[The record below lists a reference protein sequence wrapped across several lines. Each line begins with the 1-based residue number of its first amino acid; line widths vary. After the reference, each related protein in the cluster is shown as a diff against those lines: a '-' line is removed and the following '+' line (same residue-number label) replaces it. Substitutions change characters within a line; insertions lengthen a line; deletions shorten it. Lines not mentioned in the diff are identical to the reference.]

1 MLALQQTPRI
11 QIHCKGEISIMNETI
26 LGNQLRKVPSIAV
39 GCMRLSEKSK
49 EEMNHFIHSA
59 LEQGAYFFDHAD
71 IYGGGMSETVF
82 GDAFSH
88 DPSLKREDV
97 FLQSKCGI
105 RQGCYDLSKEY
116 ILEAADGIL
125 KRLRTDYLDLLL
137 LHRPDAL
144 VEPEEV
150 AAAFDV
156 LFDSGKVRHFGV
168 SNHKPMQIALLQ
180 KYVRQPL
187 VANQVQFSIPVSNL
201 VANGMEVNMETPG
214 SIDHDGSLLDYCR
227 LHDIT
232 LQAWSPF
239 QMPAWKGCFL
249 GSDEYP
255 ELNQK
260 LRELAEK
267 YHVSDTTIAAAWIL
281 RHPANMQ
288 LITGTA
294 SESRLREIIAA
305 CDIALTR
312 KEWYELYLAAGHPL
326 P

>member
-1 MLALQQTPRI
+1 
-11 QIHCKGEISIMNETI
+11 MNETI
-26 LGNQLRKVPSIAV
+26 LGNRLRKVSPIAV

-49 EEMNHFIHSA
+49 EEMNHFIHYA

-116 ILEAADGIL
+116 ILEAVDGIL

-156 LFDSGKVRHFGV
+156 LFDSGKVHHFGV

-249 GSDEYP
+249 GSDKYP

-267 YHVSDTTIAAAWIL
+267 YHVSNTTIAAAWIL

-305 CDIALTR
+305 CDIAMTR